1 MRGERLVFPCSCN
14 LIPRFHVALDEI
26 IGLAVE
32 LQRGTKSHL
41 LCKAVYH
48 HEEKEEECFKGRG
61 REDRAMTLLLISV
74 ALFDMGTARDNFRSI
89 NL

>member
-1 MRGERLVFPCSCN
+1 MHGGRLVFHCSCN
-14 LIPRFHVALDEI
+14 LIPCFHVALNEI

-32 LQRGTKSHL
+32 LQRETKSHL

-48 HEEKEEECFKGRG
+48 HEKKEKGYFKGG
-61 REDRAMTLLLISV
+61 GEDRAMTLLLISV